1 MNKKFSLVILA
12 LIACVFIS
20 GGCGGHSG
28 NFVQDSTPPAT
39 ESLLNGEWRI
49 VDGHVEIYNYKI
61 SGEYVIPSYDNQPL
75 YTEFKITVSGNDS
88 DDKYTIT
95 LNGDGVYTYDN
106 TTSVFGQFS
115 PNNFSNYNEIQQQF
129 ALNLGSLPI
138 VLGNQLYTQLD
149 ADNFTSED
157 LSEGLTSN
165 VSLDII
171 SDYLPEEPVEIYSW
185 KIAEDH
191 LSVFWIESNDIDT
204 LYWESVGNS
213 NYYIKMERIDDYE

>member
-1 MNKKFSLVILA
+1 MNKKFSLLILV
-12 LIACVFIS
+12 LIACVFVS

-49 VDGHVEIYNYKI
+49 VSGHVEIYNNAI

-75 YTEFKITVSGNDS
+75 YTEFKITVSENDS

-95 LNGDGVYTYDN
+95 LKGDGVYKQDNLTY
-106 TTSVFGQFS
+106 VFGQFT
-115 PNNFSNYNEIQQQF
+115 PNNFSNYNEFQQQF
-129 ALNLGSLPI
+129 ALNLGLLPI
-138 VLGNQLYTQLD
+138 VLGNPLYTQLD
-149 ADNFTSED
+149 AENFTSED

-171 SDYLPEEPVEIYSW
+171 SEYLPEEPVEIYSY
-185 KIAEDH
+185 KIADGH
-191 LSVFWIESNDIDT
+191 VSVFWIESGDIDT

-213 NYYIKMERIDDYE
+213 NYYIEMERIDNED